1 MIVEGE
7 SYRDISAHFEVSLA
21 TLASWIEEN
30 PERSRVCARAREI
43 SAQTFDEQALEV
55 VRGAT
60 DMFALAKA
68 KEEAIH
74 LRWRAKAANPRRYGE
89 KMALGGADAINY
101 TLLKDTGS
109 TTARPRARQLGADLG
124 KDAGMTRAPEVDQ
137 GHSQTPNPVRPPQTM
152 RIADTPHTCL
162 LLGKEEAEAEAPA
175 VINEAMCYSRPCS
188 AKEYGIPWPTMM

>member
-89 KMALGGADAINY
+89 KMALGGADDLPPIKNAVSMTTEQLMAIAA
-101 TLLKDTGS
+101 GS
-109 TTARPRARQLGADLG
+109 KT
-124 KDAGMTRAPEVDQ
+124 
-137 GHSQTPNPVRPPQTM
+137 
-152 RIADTPHTCL
+152 
-162 LLGKEEAEAEAPA
+162 
-175 VINEAMCYSRPCS
+175 
-188 AKEYGIPWPTMM
+188 

>member
-1 MIVEGE
+1 MPAKKTAAKKVPAKPPKKKTGPPPVAKNKLTDAGVRAIASMIVEGE

-89 KMALGGADAINY
+89 KMALGGADDLPPIKNAVSMTTEQLMAI
-101 TLLKDTGS
+101 
-109 TTARPRARQLGADLG
+109 AAGA
-124 KDAGMTRAPEVDQ
+124 KT
-137 GHSQTPNPVRPPQTM
+137 
-152 RIADTPHTCL
+152 
-162 LLGKEEAEAEAPA
+162 
-175 VINEAMCYSRPCS
+175 
-188 AKEYGIPWPTMM
+188 